1 MKAPK
6 GKCRRKRQSKS
17 HLTIGTALILIGKV
31 GAPTGIDG
39 AEAQLGDAVAQ
50 EQDEGSSWHDFR
62 GKMQQHPSPH
72 RCTSTRHAA
81 RHSTWLG

>member
-62 GKMQQHPSPH
+62 GKMHHPTHVHPPRRSGRP
-72 RCTSTRHAA
+72 T
-81 RHSTWLG
+81 